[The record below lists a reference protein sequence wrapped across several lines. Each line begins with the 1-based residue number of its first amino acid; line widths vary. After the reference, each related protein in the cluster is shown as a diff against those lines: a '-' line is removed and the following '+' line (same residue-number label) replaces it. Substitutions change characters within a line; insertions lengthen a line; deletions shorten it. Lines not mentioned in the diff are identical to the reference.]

1 MNTCLCMAESFRCS
15 PQTITTLLIGYIPI
29 QNKKLFKRGCKEE
42 IRKNPIENEVE
53 FYKSDHGTQ
62 ILTESFLWGSILP
75 GFVYTTSCVSRVPI
89 QRSTWDPQVSPSA
102 DT

>member
-62 ILTESFLWGSILP
+62 ILTESLLWGSILP
-75 GFVYTTSCVSRVPI
+75 GFVYTTWFCV
-89 QRSTWDPQVSPSA
+89 
-102 DT
+102 